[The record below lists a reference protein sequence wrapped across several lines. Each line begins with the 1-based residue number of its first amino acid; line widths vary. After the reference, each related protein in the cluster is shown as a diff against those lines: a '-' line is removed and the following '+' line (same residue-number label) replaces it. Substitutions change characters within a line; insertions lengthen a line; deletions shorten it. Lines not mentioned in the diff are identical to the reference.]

1 VAAALGAGGRR
12 GAPRD
17 REGPRRL
24 QRGVG
29 IPGSR
34 IDRLRELLEEP
45 LLVSAPV
52 NVLYLTGFDSSNAAL
67 LVEPDRVRLFT
78 DFRYAER
85 ARELEGVEVEET
97 ERHIYSDL
105 EGRLPR
111 RMGFEADALTYANF
125 ELLQAVGGVDPV
137 PRRGLVESL
146 RAVKEPGELEAIRRA
161 TEVTNRTY
169 ERLAE
174 ERFSGRTEKELVWR
188 MTELFHEE
196 GADEPAF
203 AIDIAAGPTAASPH
217 AVPGDRVV
225 EEGDLVLVDA
235 GAKVD
240 GYCSDCTRTFAVGEI
255 SDSLREIYEL
265 TRLAQQAGL
274 DAVHPGATGREAD
287 AAARAVIA
295 EAGYGESFGHGL
307 GHGIGLLVHE
317 APNLR
322 PESTDTLAAGN
333 VVTVE
338 PGIYLSG
345 VGGVRIED
353 LVVVTEDGCDALTS
367 FPKDLIAVR

>member
-1 VAAALGAGGRR
+1 VV
-12 GAPRD
+12 
-17 REGPRRL
+17 
-24 QRGVG
+24 VG
-29 IPGSR
+29 TR

-52 NVLYLTGFDSSNAAL
+52 NVVYLTGFESSNAAV
-67 LVEPDRVRLFT
+67 LVEPDRVRIFT

-85 ARELEGVEVEET
+85 AREVEGVEVEEIK
-97 ERHIYSDL
+97 RHIYSNL
-105 EGRLPR
+105 EGRLPDR
-111 RMGFEADALTYANF
+111 VGFEADALTYANYGF
-125 ELLQAVGGVDPV
+125 LRETGADLV

-146 RAVKEPGELEAIRRA
+146 RAVKEPGELDAMRRA
-161 TEVTNRTY
+161 SEATNRTY
-169 ERLAE
+169 EALAQ

-188 MTELFHEE
+188 MTELFQEH

-225 EEGDLVLVDA
+225 QEGDLVLVDA

-240 GYCSDCTRTFAVGEI
+240 HYCSDCTRTFAVGEV
-255 SDSLREIYEL
+255 SDSLLDIYEI
-265 TRLAQQAGL
+265 TRTAQQAGL
-274 DAVHPGATGREAD
+274 DAVRAGSTGRDVD

-295 EAGYGESFGHGL
+295 DAGYGENFGHGL

-317 APNLR
+317 APALR
-322 PESTDTLAAGN
+322 PESTDTLATGN
-333 VVTVE
+333 VATVE

-353 LVVVTEDGCDALTS
+353 LVVVTEDGCEVLTS
-367 FPKDLIAVR
+367 FPKELTTVR